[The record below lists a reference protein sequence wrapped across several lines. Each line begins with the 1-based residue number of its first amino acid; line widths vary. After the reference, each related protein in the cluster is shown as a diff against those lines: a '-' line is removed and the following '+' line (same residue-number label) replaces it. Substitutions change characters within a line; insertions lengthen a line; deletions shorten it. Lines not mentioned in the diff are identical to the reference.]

1 MQINAIQIILQIVNF
16 AVLVTVL
23 TKFLYKPILK
33 ILEGRAQRIQ
43 EGLEAA
49 EKSLEERAAV
59 EEKKHEILIKTERQ
73 AAEILDQAR
82 IEAKAAAKDIVAAAK
97 NDAQEAV
104 EKEYQILQSKI
115 KDEELKIRQNIA
127 ELISKTTTT
136 VLQGALTES
145 AHRQIIN
152 SQINKLGNLKSW
164 NRIST

>member
-59 EEKKHEILIKTERQ
+59 EEKKQEILIKTEKQ
-73 AAEILDQAR
+73 T
-82 IEAKAAAKDIVAAAK
+82 
-97 NDAQEAV
+97 AQ
-104 EKEYQILQSKI
+104 
-115 KDEELKIRQNIA
+115 N
-127 ELISKTTTT
+127 
-136 VLQGALTES
+136 
-145 AHRQIIN
+145 
-152 SQINKLGNLKSW
+152 
-164 NRIST
+164 